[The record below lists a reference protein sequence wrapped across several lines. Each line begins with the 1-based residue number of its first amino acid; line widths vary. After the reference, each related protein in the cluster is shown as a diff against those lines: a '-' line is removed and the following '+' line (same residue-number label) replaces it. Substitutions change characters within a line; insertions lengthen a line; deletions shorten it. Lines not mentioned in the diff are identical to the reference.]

1 MPLLLLNNT
10 LLLLFKFVLSIL
22 LSCCF
27 PFMLLLSVLSLP
39 FSCCFI
45 FFWLISKIIVYA
57 EMKAMTFMGRV
68 LLGSSNCIDQSKV
81 VSNYEESNS
90 NKKTDRVIKD
100 RQESVELNSWELP
113 SLQESDE
120 DDQEEEAEEDYVK
133 VGAQTDG
140 ERFSSHEKDSWQ
152 ILVLKSTNRE
162 ERRPFHEVL
171 SYWRRKEKGEEI

>member
-68 LLGSSNCIDQSKV
+68 LLGSSNCIDQSK
-81 VSNYEESNS
+81 
-90 NKKTDRVIKD
+90 
-100 RQESVELNSWELP
+100 
-113 SLQESDE
+113 ESDE

-162 ERRPFHEVL
+162 ERRPVCVYIYINATCCLPMHAVKFYVCSE
-171 SYWRRKEKGEEI
+171 